1 MHKYLRA
8 IGFSNINYKNQ
19 AEKIID
25 ECVLHPDSSECY
37 KYNPDASFHQYDK
50 KLFDD
55 VGITILGEWNDNK
68 VPEYDRILPV
78 LFGRGISTKEYIEVE
93 ALSDYEGYAGICE
106 DPRVEISLIFH
117 IQNVIQVKNALE
129 EKKIGEIT
137 TTFSGLSLGG
147 KVLLPVT
154 KNKGQIETRKKIA
167 ATRNNLVAQ
176 ARKGDEKA
184 IEILT
189 LSDIDTYTDIAKR
202 IVKEDVFSLVDS
214 FFMPYGIESDKYSI
228 LGEIV
233 ECYELVNPISR
244 EKLYKLRINCN
255 DLEIDICMNQE
266 DLLGEPAVGRR
277 FKGNIWLQGRINL

>member
-8 IGFSNINYKNQ
+8 IGFSNVNYKNQ
-19 AEKIID
+19 AERIID
-25 ECVLHPDSSECY
+25 ECVLHPDLSESY
-37 KYNPDASFHQYDK
+37 KYSPDASFHQYDK

-55 VGITILGEWNDNK
+55 IGISIFGEWNENE
-68 VPEYDRILPV
+68 VPQYDRILPV
-78 LFGRGISTKEYIEVE
+78 VFGRGESTKESVEVE
-93 ALSDYEGYAGICE
+93 ALTEYEGYAGICE
-106 DPRVEISLIFH
+106 DPRVEISLIFY
-117 IQNVIQVKNALE
+117 IQNVIQVKRALE
-129 EKKIGEIT
+129 EKRIGEIT

-154 KNKGQIETRKKIA
+154 KNKVQIENRKKIA
-167 ATRNNLVAQ
+167 ANRNNLVAQ

-202 IVKEDVFSLVDS
+202 IVTEDVFSLVDS
-214 FFMPYGIESDKYSI
+214 FLMPYGIESDKYSI

-233 ECYELVNPISR
+233 ECYELINPFSR

-255 DLEIDICMNQE
+255 DLEFDICMNQE
-266 DLLGEPAVGRR
+266 DLLGEPAIGRR
-277 FKGNIWLQGRINL
+277 FKGNIWLQGKINL